1 MHLNQI
7 EIDAIDNV
15 YKNAHIAIQSI
26 SDVLPLCA
34 DKEFSRELKDEY
46 DLYQNKVGEIASFMK
61 ERSLTPKDI
70 NFFKKAGM
78 WMGIKMNALTDR
90 STSHL
95 ADMMIKGTVMGIT
108 ELGQL
113 LGREDG
119 SISEETKNLIKDLIS
134 LEEEFETRLKKF
146 L

>member
-1 MHLNQI
+1 MYLSKI
-7 EIDAIDNV
+7 ETDAIDNV

-26 SDVLPLCA
+26 SDVLPLVDDA
-34 DKEFSRELKDEY
+34 EFEKELKDEY
-46 DLYQNKVGEIASFMK
+46 ECYEREVGKIASFMK
-61 ERSLTPKDI
+61 ERSLEPKDI

-78 WMGIKMNALTDR
+78 WMGIKMNSLTDR

-113 LGREDG
+113 LGRDDG
-119 SISEETKNLIKDLIS
+119 DLSEETKSLVKDLLTI
-134 LEEEFETRLKKF
+134 EETFEERLKKF

>member
-1 MHLNQI
+1 MYI
-7 EIDAIDNV
+7 SKTETDAIDNV

-26 SDVLPLCA
+26 SDVLPLA
-34 DKEFSRELKDEY
+34 SDAEFIRELKEEY
-46 DLYQNKVGEIASFMK
+46 EAYESEVGKIASFMK
-61 ERSLTPKDI
+61 ERSLEPKDI

-78 WMGIKMNALTDR
+78 WMGIKMNALTDK
-90 STSHL
+90 SASHL

-119 SISEETKNLIKDLIS
+119 ELSEETKSLIKDLIA
-134 LEEEFETRLKKF
+134 LEENFEERLKKF